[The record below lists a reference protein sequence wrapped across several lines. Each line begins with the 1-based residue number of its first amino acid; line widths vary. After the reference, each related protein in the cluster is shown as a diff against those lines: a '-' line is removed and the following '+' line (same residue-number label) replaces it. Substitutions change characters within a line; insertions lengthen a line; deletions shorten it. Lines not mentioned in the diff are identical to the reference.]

1 MNDTI
6 AAAILGLVQGLTEFL
21 PVSSTAHLI
30 LVQKLLGLDA
40 ERFGLTFDVALHLGT
55 LFAVFLYFS
64 RTWLGLARDLG
75 SGRWRVPLLLVVGTM
90 PGAVAGV
97 LLEGVVSRELR
108 NPLLIAAMFLVGSV
122 IFIFAER
129 GGARRRAIDGLSV
142 ADAAII
148 GVAQAI
154 ALIPGLSRSGMTIS
168 AGLGRGLQRSEAT
181 AFSFLLSTPII
192 AGAGAKTLLD
202 LRKGTVLFDEPGI
215 VAVGFLVS
223 FVAGLAAVSFL
234 VRFLRG
240 HTLVWFVPYRLAVAV
255 AIIVAVALG
264 AL

>member
-6 AAAILGLVQGLTEFL
+6 AAIILGLVQGLTEFL

-30 LVQKLLGLDA
+30 LAQKLFGLDA
-40 ERFGLTFDVALHLGT
+40 DRFGLTFDVALHMGT
-55 LFAVFLYFS
+55 LLAVFLYFLP
-64 RTWLGLARDLG
+64 TWLGLARDLF
-75 SGRWRVPLLLVVGTM
+75 SSRWRVPLLLIVATV
-90 PGAVAGV
+90 PGAIAGV
-97 LLEGVVSRELR
+97 LLESAVSRELR
-108 NPLLIAAMFLVGSV
+108 NPLLIAAMFVVGSV
-122 IFIFAER
+122 IFIIAER
-129 GGARRRAIDGLSV
+129 VGSQRRSINGLSV
-142 ADAAII
+142 ADAVII
-148 GVAQAI
+148 GIAQAI
-154 ALIPGLSRSGMTIS
+154 ALVPGLSRSGMTIS

-202 LRKGTVLFDEPGI
+202 LRKASVLFERPGI
-215 VAVGFLVS
+215 VAVGFVVS

-240 HTLVWFVPYRLAVAV
+240 HTLVWFVPYRLAVA
-255 AIIVAVALG
+255 IVIVIAVALG

>member
-1 MNDTI
+1 MNDTL
-6 AAAILGLVQGLTEFL
+6 AAILLGLVQGLTEFL
-21 PVSSTAHLI
+21 PVSSTAHLV
-30 LVQKLLGLDA
+30 LAQKLFGLDA
-40 ERFGLTFDVALHLGT
+40 DRFGLTFDVALHMGT
-55 LFAVFLYFS
+55 LLAVFLYFR
-64 RTWLGLARDLG
+64 RTWLGLARDLF
-75 SGRWRVPLLLVVGTM
+75 SSRRRVPLLLIVATI
-90 PGAVAGV
+90 PGVLAGV

-108 NPLLIAAMFLVGSV
+108 NPLLIAAMFAVGSV
-122 IFIFAER
+122 IFIIAER
-129 GGARRRAIDGLSV
+129 IGSQRRQVDGLSV
-142 ADAAII
+142 ADAVII
-148 GVAQAI
+148 GAAQAI
-154 ALIPGLSRSGMTIS
+154 ALVPGLSRSGMTIS

-202 LRKGTVLFDEPGI
+202 LRKASVVFEQPGI

-240 HTLVWFVPYRLAVAV
+240 HTLVWFVPYRLAVAA
-255 AIIVAVALG
+255 AIVIAVALG